1 MKPHRCMDDFRQRRK
16 GDRLNLCTENCIQV
30 RMELPVRRLI
40 WLVAV
45 AMAVVFAS
53 GSPARAQDPGPM
65 APPPKFDVH
74 RIPAQPHPGP
84 PPIPESE
91 LIRRF
96 AANEDVMKKEYDA
109 YNFNRAIRIEELTDP
124 GGKFIVSGEVYTRPD
139 GERFLRVEKQPEANL
154 KQTDFTLEDV
164 RIIAQLPLF
173 ILTTEEI
180 PNYVFTYAGQDKLDQ
195 LNTYVFQ
202 VKPKQLSR
210 KRRYFEGAV
219 WVDDHDLTIVKSY
232 GKFVSELTGNGTKL
246 PFTMFET
253 FRENF
258 QEKYWLPTYTR
269 SDDFI
274 ENEKEGELHMRL
286 VIRDTEFKLA
296 GPADASPSPA
306 GAPSTAAGGAPPS
319 STPSGNP
326 QKPPSP

>member
-1 MKPHRCMDDFRQRRK
+1 MEFPMRRA
-16 GDRLNLCTENCIQV
+16 
-30 RMELPVRRLI
+30 I
-40 WLVAV
+40 WMA
-45 AMAVVFAS
+45 AIAAAVVLAS
-53 GSPARAQDPGPM
+53 GSSARAQDPGPM

-109 YNFNRAIRIEELTDP
+109 YNFNRSIRIEELTDP

>member
-1 MKPHRCMDDFRQRRK
+1 MRRI
-16 GDRLNLCTENCIQV
+16 NWIAV
-30 RMELPVRRLI
+30 
-40 WLVAV
+40 VAV
-45 AMAVVFAS
+45 IVLGI
-53 GSPARAQDPGPM
+53 GSSFGWAGSARAQDPGPM
-65 APPPKFDVH
+65 GPPPKFEVK

-91 LIRRF
+91 IIRQF
-96 AANEDVMKKEYDA
+96 AANEDVMKKAYDT
-109 YNFNRAIRIEELTDP
+109 YNFDRTIRIEELTDP
-124 GGKFIVSGEVYTRPD
+124 GGKFVVSGEVYTRPD
-139 GERFLRVEKQPEANL
+139 GERYLRIEKPPEATL

-180 PNYVFTYAGQDKLDQ
+180 SNYIFVYAGQDKLDQ

-202 VKPKQLSR
+202 VRPKQLSR

-219 WVDDHDLTIVKSY
+219 WVDDHDLTVVKSY
-232 GKFVSELTGNGTKL
+232 GKFVSELAGNGTKL

-274 ENEKEGELHMRL
+274 EDEKVGEVHMRL
-286 VIRDTEFKLA
+286 VIRDKDFKLA
-296 GPADASPSPA
+296 GPGEPPPAPAAESPA
-306 GAPSTAAGGAPPS
+306 AA
-319 STPSGNP
+319 P
-326 QKPPSP
+326 QKPS

>member
-1 MKPHRCMDDFRQRRK
+1 
-16 GDRLNLCTENCIQV
+16 
-30 RMELPVRRLI
+30 MEASMLRFAQI
-40 WLVAV
+40 
-45 AMAVVFAS
+45 AMMGALLFCA
-53 GSPARAQDPGPM
+53 GPCARAQDPGPM
-65 APPPKFDVH
+65 APPPKFDVK

-91 LIRRF
+91 IIRRF
-96 AANEDVMKKEYDA
+96 AANEDVMQKQYDA
-109 YNFNRAIRIEELTDP
+109 YNFARTIRIEELTDP
-124 GGKFIVSGEVYTRPD
+124 GGKFLVSGTVYTKPD
-139 GERFLRVEKQPEANL
+139 GERTLRIEKQAESNL

-180 PNYVFTYAGQDKLDQ
+180 PNYTFTYAGQDKLDQ

-210 KRRYFEGAV
+210 KRRFFEGAV
-219 WVDDHDLTIVKSY
+219 WVDDRDLTIVKSY
-232 GKFVSELTGNGTKL
+232 GKFISEIAGNGTKL

-258 QEKYWLPTYTR
+258 QDKYWLPTYTR

-274 ENEKEGELHMRL
+274 ENEKVGELHIRM
-286 VIRDTEFKLA
+286 VIRDTDFKLA
-296 GPADASPSPA
+296 GP
-306 GAPSTAAGGAPPS
+306 GAPPP
-319 STPSGNP
+319 PSGNTNEGP
-326 QKPPSP
+326 GGGTSETKEKPSSQ

>member
-1 MKPHRCMDDFRQRRK
+1 MRAILRFT
-16 GDRLNLCTENCIQV
+16 LNVLL
-30 RMELPVRRLI
+30 MAPA
-40 WLVAV
+40 LVA
-45 AMAVVFAS
+45 ATAVW
-53 GSPARAQDPGPM
+53 AQDPGPM
-65 APPPKFDVH
+65 APPPKFEVK

-84 PPIPESE
+84 PPIPEAE
-91 LIRRF
+91 IIRRF
-96 AANEDVMKKEYDA
+96 AANEDVMQKEYDE
-109 YNFNRAIRIEELTDP
+109 YNFARTIRIEELTDP
-124 GGKFIVSGEVYTRPD
+124 GGKFLVSGVVYTKPD
-139 GERFLRVEKQPEANL
+139 GERTLRIEKAPEANL

-202 VKPKQLSR
+202 VRPKQLSR

-232 GKFVSELTGNGTKL
+232 GKFVSEFAGNGTKL

-269 SDDFI
+269 SDDFS
-274 ENEKEGELHMRL
+274 ENEKVGELHLRL
-286 VIRDTEFKLA
+286 VIRDTDFKLA
-296 GPADASPSPA
+296 SKGAALPPA
-306 GAPSTAAGGAPPS
+306 STAEGLGGGPSDTPKNPP
-319 STPSGNP
+319 P
-326 QKPPSP
+326 Q